1 MAYNATVFNQVTRAS
16 RTISAEVEVAYI
28 QTESTPAQDFYIK
41 LQVSALDKAGR
52 PIGPFFLTS
61 LADLPDN
68 GGTQQHP
75 SGSDDPYA
83 SLSLQMQNWIRRC
96 MEGDPAIAN
105 SAMNF

>member
-1 MAYNATVFNQVTRAS
+1 MAYNAQVYNQVTRANRS
-16 RTISAEVEVAYI
+16 ISAEIEVAYI
-28 QTESTPAQDFYIK
+28 QTESAPAQDFYIK

-52 PIGPFFLTS
+52 QIGPFFLTS

-75 SGSDDPYA
+75 SGSSAPYA
-83 SLSLQMQNWIRRC
+83 NLTLQMQNWIRRC